1 MKIWIL
7 ILNYLSLLDLF
18 NFQFTS
24 KCFYEIVHDEKSF
37 KRHNKIFEKTV
48 NFKSWHYILKSNLK
62 KLTNKFFVW
71 NQENYSKY
79 FSEETYLISIL
90 EKKIGGMALELL
102 ILLVFAHLFRCKK
115 SYNIKSNCLKC
126 ARIFFLMIVWN
137 LKWIIFFIK
146 FIHWNFHL

>member
-24 KCFYEIVHDEKSF
+24 KCFYETVHDEKSF

-62 KLTNKFFVW
+62 KLTNKFFV
-71 NQENYSKY
+71 
-79 FSEETYLISIL
+79 
-90 EKKIGGMALELL
+90 
-102 ILLVFAHLFRCKK
+102 
-115 SYNIKSNCLKC
+115 
-126 ARIFFLMIVWN
+126 
-137 LKWIIFFIK
+137 
-146 FIHWNFHL
+146 